1 MIPFNV
7 ANKITTACLKKDQ
20 NVIISIEDEYHE
32 IAIMTAK
39 RVSAKNCPILVNM
52 HDWAIDRPLL
62 TAKCSISFA
71 IRLGSIFALAQLFT
85 WHRASSKRRE
95 ISLVA
100 AQWA

>member
-20 NVIISIEDEYHE
+20 NVITSIEDEYHE

-52 HDWAIDRPLL
+52 HDWAIDQPNATRINASG
-62 TAKCSISFA
+62 TG
-71 IRLGSIFALAQLFT
+71 GSNPPRSAN
-85 WHRASSKRRE
+85 E
-95 ISLVA
+95 SLSV
-100 AQWA
+100 